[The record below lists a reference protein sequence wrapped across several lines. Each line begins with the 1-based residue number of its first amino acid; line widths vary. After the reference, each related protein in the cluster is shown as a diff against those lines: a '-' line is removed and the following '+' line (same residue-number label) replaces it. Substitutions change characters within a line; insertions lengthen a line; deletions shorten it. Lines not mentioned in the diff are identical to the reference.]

1 MYFDHIY
8 FLNFSLTPLSTRT
21 SLCTQ
26 LERFLFPFKPLE
38 SNLCH
43 LTILGSETFEPGL
56 VAHASNPECQKAEA
70 RGFSTCEASLV
81 YIESTR
87 VARGTHL
94 DSGFKNN
101 FFSEYN
107 HPNVSWTNRIPMDLP
122 NWWRKAH
129 ETSTPHKKSRQL
141 RKAEIR
147 RGGAPLGSTHQLV
160 VSAQPA
166 LKPYIQVIS
175 QDSTDSI

>member
-8 FLNFSLTPLSTRT
+8 FLNFSLTPLSTHT

-101 FFSEYN
+101 FF
-107 HPNVSWTNRIPMDLP
+107 PNITIQMWAEQIGYQWTCQTDGEKPMRP
-122 NWWRKAH
+122 Q
-129 ETSTPHKKSRQL
+129 PHTKS
-141 RKAEIR
+141 
-147 RGGAPLGSTHQLV
+147 LGSWGKLGSGEVVLPWEAHTSWLSVLSQLWNHTY
-160 VSAQPA
+160 
-166 LKPYIQVIS
+166 K
-175 QDSTDSI
+175 

>member
-8 FLNFSLTPLSTRT
+8 FLNCSLTQLSTR
-21 SLCTQ
+21 SFLCTQ

-56 VAHASNPECQKAEA
+56 VAQSSNPECQEAETG
-70 RGFSTCEASLV
+70 GFSTFEASLV

-87 VARGTHL
+87 VTRGIHL

-101 FFSEYN
+101 FF
-107 HPNVSWTNRIPMDLP
+107 RM
-122 NWWRKAH
+122 
-129 ETSTPHKKSRQL
+129 
-141 RKAEIR
+141 
-147 RGGAPLGSTHQLV
+147 
-160 VSAQPA
+160 
-166 LKPYIQVIS
+166 
-175 QDSTDSI
+175 